1 MATLTIL
8 HNERF
13 ALPMPYVVSIN
24 GRNVGIIRLRKF
36 LIDNIP
42 AGKYDVTIKCGVFL
56 KGRELMV
63 SGSMS
68 IDIGEGEAKE
78 VEFSDRDRIWNVL
91 FDIDLVLWVVEFF
104 VVLPSPWHLVYKI
117 VSNGF
122 FIVWLLR
129 MWIIR
134 RRYFMLKVS
143 SVNSF

>member
-1 MATLTIL
+1 M
-8 HNERF
+8 
-13 ALPMPYVVSIN
+13 SIN

-68 IDIGEGEAKE
+68 IDIGEGEEKE

-91 FDIDLVLWVVEFF
+91 FDIDLVLKTAE
-104 VVLPSPWHLVYKI
+104 LNLY
-117 VSNGF
+117 
-122 FIVWLLR
+122 LLNVAKMSSMMR
-129 MWIIR
+129 IILTKNTGQKK
-134 RRYFMLKVS
+134 MV
-143 SVNSF
+143 